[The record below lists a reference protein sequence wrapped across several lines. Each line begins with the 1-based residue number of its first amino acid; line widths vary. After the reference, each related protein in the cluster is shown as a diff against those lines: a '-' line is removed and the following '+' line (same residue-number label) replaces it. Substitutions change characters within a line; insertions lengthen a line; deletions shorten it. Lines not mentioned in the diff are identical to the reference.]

1 MDNIK
6 DIIDTARQIDN
17 VIAVIREDVP
27 GMIDVSVRNVCCG
40 KNYVFIRIGIIVI
53 NRCTH
58 RIEISRMQMEDGNY
72 AETVQVAKELSQ
84 KLSWK
89 IKITRF

>member
-6 DIIDTARQIDN
+6 DIIDTARQIAN
-17 VIAVIREDVP
+17 VIYVIREDVP
-27 GMIDVSVRNVCCG
+27 GMIDVSVRNSAICCG
-40 KNYVFIRIGIIVI
+40 KNYIGIIII

-58 RIEISRMQMEDGNY
+58 RIEISRMQMEEDY
-72 AETVQVAKELSQ
+72 YIETVQVAKELSQ

>member
-6 DIIDTARQIDN
+6 DIIDTALQIGN
-17 VIAVIREDVP
+17 VIAVIREDTP
-27 GMIDVSVRNVCCG
+27 GMIDVSVRNSAICCG
-40 KNYVFIRIGIIVI
+40 KNYIGIIVI

-58 RIEISRMQMEDGNY
+58 KIEISRMQIEEDMY

>member
-6 DIIDTARQIDN
+6 DIIDTARQIGN
-17 VIAVIREDVP
+17 VISVIREDVP
-27 GMIDVSVRNVCCG
+27 GMIDVSVRNSAICCG
-40 KNYVFIRIGIIVI
+40 KNYIGIIII

-58 RIEISRMQMEDGNY
+58 RIEISRMQMEEDNY
-72 AETVQVAKELSQ
+72 METVQVAKELSQ

-89 IKITRF
+89 IQITRF

>member
-6 DIIDTARQIDN
+6 DIIDTARQIGN
-17 VIAVIREDVP
+17 VMAVIREDTP
-27 GMIDVSVRNVCCG
+27 GIIDVSVRNSAICCG
-40 KNYVFIRIGIIVI
+40 KNYIGIIVI

-58 RIEISRMQMEDGNY
+58 RIEISRMQMEEDIY
-72 AETVQVAKELSQ
+72 AETVQVAKELS
-84 KLSWK
+84 KKFSWK

>member
-6 DIIDTARQIDN
+6 DIIDTARQIGN
-17 VIAVIREDVP
+17 VMAVIREDTP
-27 GMIDVSVRNVCCG
+27 GMIDVSVRNSAICCG
-40 KNYVFIRIGIIVI
+40 KNYIGIIVI

-58 RIEISRMQMEDGNY
+58 RIEISRMQMEEDY
-72 AETVQVAKELSQ
+72 YIETVQVAKELSK

-89 IKITRF
+89 IKITKF

>member
-6 DIIDTARQIDN
+6 DIINTARQIGN
-17 VIAVIREDVP
+17 VISVIREDAP
-27 GMIDVSVRNVCCG
+27 GMIDVSVRNSAICCG
-40 KNYVFIRIGIIVI
+40 KNYIGIIVI

-58 RIEISRMQMEDGNY
+58 RIEISRMKMEEDIY
-72 AETVQVAKELSQ
+72 AETVQVANELSK

>member
-17 VIAVIREDVP
+17 VIAVIREDAP
-27 GMIDVSVRNVCCG
+27 GMIDVSVRNSAVCCG
-40 KNYVFIRIGIIVI
+40 KNYIGIIVI

-58 RIEISRMQMEDGNY
+58 KIEISRMQIEEDIY
-72 AETVQVAKELSQ
+72 AETVQVAKELSK

>member
-6 DIIDTARQIDN
+6 DVIDTARQIGN
-17 VIAVIREDVP
+17 VIAVIREDAP
-27 GMIDVSVRNVCCG
+27 GMIDVSVRNSAVCCG
-40 KNYVFIRIGIIVI
+40 KHYIGIIVI

-58 RIEISRMQMEDGNY
+58 RIEISRMQMEEDIY

>member
-1 MDNIK
+1 MENIK
-6 DIIDTARQIDN
+6 DIIETARKIDN
-17 VIAVIREDVP
+17 VISVIREDAP
-27 GMIDVSVRNVCCG
+27 GMIDVSVRNSAICCG
-40 KNYVFIRIGIIVI
+40 KNYIGIIVI

-58 RIEISRMQMEDGNY
+58 RIEISRMQMEEDNY
-72 AETVQVAKELSQ
+72 METVQVANELSK

>member
-17 VIAVIREDVP
+17 VIAVIREDAP
-27 GMIDVSVRNVCCG
+27 GMIDVSVRNSAVCCG
-40 KNYVFIRIGIIVI
+40 KNYIGIIVI

-58 RIEISRMQMEDGNY
+58 KIEISRMQIEEDIY

>member
-6 DIIDTARQIDN
+6 DIIDTALQIGN
-17 VIAVIREDVP
+17 VIAVIREDTP
-27 GMIDVSVRNVCCG
+27 GMIDVSVRNSAICCG
-40 KNYVFIRIGIIVI
+40 KNYIGIIVI
-53 NRCTH
+53 NRCSH
-58 RIEISRMQMEDGNY
+58 KIEISRMQIEEDIY

>member
-6 DIIDTARQIDN
+6 DIIDTARQIGN

-27 GMIDVSVRNVCCG
+27 GMIDVSVRNSAICCG
-40 KNYVFIRIGIIVI
+40 KNYIGIIVI

-58 RIEISRMQMEDGNY
+58 KIEISKMQMEEDCY
-72 AETVQVAKELSQ
+72 IETVQVAKELSQ
-84 KLSWK
+84 KLSWR

>member
-1 MDNIK
+1 MNNIN

-17 VIAVIREDVP
+17 VIAVIREDAP
-27 GMIDVSVRNVCCG
+27 GMIDVSVRNSAVCCG
-40 KNYVFIRIGIIVI
+40 KNYIGIIVI

-58 RIEISRMQMEDGNY
+58 KIEISKMQIEEDIY
-72 AETVQVAKELSQ
+72 AETVQVAKELSK